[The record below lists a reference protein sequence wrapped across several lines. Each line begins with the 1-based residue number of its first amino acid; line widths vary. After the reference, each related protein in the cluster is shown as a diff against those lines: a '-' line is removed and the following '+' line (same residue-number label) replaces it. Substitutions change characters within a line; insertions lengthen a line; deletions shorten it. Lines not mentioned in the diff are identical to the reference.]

1 MNRRAGE
8 SDDDFNA
15 RRTAYKRHWRT
26 VRRTKDASGNVVGR
40 VQIPVSKSPVVH
52 PLNPSLARVST
63 LYDAEGKVRAQWQIE
78 KPADHARAAWMQE
91 AIDVLSARLEPL
103 DPILSPRPSTYA
115 DMVGYPIGDHH
126 LGMLSWRPET
136 GAHYDLEIGE
146 RLLRKAF
153 VDLVERSPATDT
165 ALIVVLGD
173 FQHYDS
179 VVPQTTSGRHIL
191 DTDSRHRKM
200 VRVALRTLVSCIEVA
215 LTRHQTVR
223 VIVEP
228 GNHDEYSAGWL
239 TEALA
244 LRYASNERIEIDTT
258 PGRFHY
264 YRFGKVLIGSHHGD
278 TVKDA
283 GALPGIMAADR
294 AEDWGATEHRMWW
307 TGHKH
312 SQSFKS
318 FPGATVECF
327 NILPP
332 VDAWA
337 RASGYRP
344 QREMHALVLNSETGY
359 RGRAVVTPQMLGE

>member
-1 MNRRAGE
+1 
-8 SDDDFNA
+8 
-15 RRTAYKRHWRT
+15 RTAYKRHWRS
-26 VRRTKDASGNVVGR
+26 VRRTKNAEGQVISR
-40 VQIPVSKSPVVH
+40 VQIPVSDSPIVH
-52 PLNPSLARVST
+52 PMNPSLARVST
-63 LYDAEGKVRAQWQIE
+63 LYDAEGNVRAQWQIE
-78 KPADHARAAWMQE
+78 KPEDRARALLMQE
-91 AIDVLSARLEPL
+91 ALDVLSQRLVPL
-103 DPILSPRPSTYA
+103 DPIPASPASSY
-115 DMVGYPIGDHH
+115 DELVGYPIGDHH

-146 RLLRKAF
+146 RLLRRAF
-153 VDLVERSPATDT
+153 VNLVQRSPATYT

-200 VRVALRTLVSCIEVA
+200 VRVALRTLVSCIEVV
-215 LTRHQTVR
+215 LTQHQTVR

-244 LRYASNERIEIDTT
+244 LRYASNGRIGIDTT

-264 YRFGKVLIGSHHGD
+264 FRFGKVLIGSHHGD
-278 TVKDA
+278 TVKDPA
-283 GALPGIMAADR
+283 HLPGIMAADR

-312 SQSFKS
+312 SQSFRS

-332 VDAWA
+332 ADAWA
-337 RASGYRP
+337 HATGYRP
-344 QREMHALVLNSETGY
+344 QREMHALVLNSKTGY